1 MPDPNIP
8 TPAPTVPTTLPTTV
22 TAATKRKRA
31 AQDQALANFFTTAL
45 TRLHAAAA
53 DPVLEPFLTRRTIKP
68 AVLAEGIALGTTL
81 QSRFTDRQRKEEAD
95 DKGLAAIADTRKSA
109 RAGFTLYRETVRL
122 AYPSDT
128 AARAALGAT
137 GSVPPD
143 DDTFLST
150 ATAAYAIAAD
160 LAHAATLANAGFGA
174 SEHAAALATLSAF
187 AAARTAY
194 PAVHAATLQAT
205 ADRDSAAAVFKT
217 WMATYNRAARLI
229 VKEHPELAARL
240 L

>member
-1 MPDPNIP
+1 MPDPI
-8 TPAPTVPTTLPTTV
+8 VPTTLPAPV

-31 AQDQALANFFTTAL
+31 AQDQALANFFTSAL

-53 DPVLEPFLTRRTIKP
+53 DPELEPYLTRRTIKP

-81 QSRFTDRQRKEEAD
+81 QDRFTDRQRKEEAD

-122 AYPSDT
+122 AYPRDT

-137 GSVPPD
+137 GSVPTD

-160 LAHAATLANAGFGA
+160 
-174 SEHAAALATLSAF
+174 
-187 AAARTAY
+187 
-194 PAVHAATLQAT
+194 PAHAATLQAT
-205 ADRDSAAAVFKT
+205 ADRDSTAALFKT

-229 VKEHPELAARL
+229 AKEHPELAARL